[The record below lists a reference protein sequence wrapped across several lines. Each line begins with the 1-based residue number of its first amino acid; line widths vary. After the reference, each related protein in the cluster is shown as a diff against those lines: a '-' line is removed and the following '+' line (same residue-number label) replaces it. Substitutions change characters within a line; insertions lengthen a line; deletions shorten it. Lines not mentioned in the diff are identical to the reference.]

1 MIPFKN
7 EALLD
12 FSAAA
17 NRQAM
22 ERALTETKQQ
32 FGRTYPLMIG
42 GQAIFTEQTRPSLN
56 PNNHREIVGIV
67 AQGTKKHAE
76 QALVT
81 AWDAFASWSR
91 VPMRVRAD
99 YLFKVAAIIRRR
111 KAEVTAWLIMEVG
124 KNWIEADADVA
135 EAIDFCEY
143 YARQALELSHEQ
155 APTPLPGERNSFTY
169 IPLGV
174 GLVISPWNFPFAI
187 LLGMTTA
194 AIVAGN
200 TVIIKPANTAAVIGA
215 KVFELLQEANLPAG
229 VVNYLPGSGSEV
241 GEYLVNHPRTRFV
254 NFTGSMA
261 VGLRINQQAAIAQP
275 GQIWIKRVVAEM
287 GGKDCIV
294 VDETADLEA
303 AARGIVQSAF
313 GFQGQKCS
321 ACSRAI
327 IVDSVY
333 DQVLERV
340 VELTNKLEL
349 GTAEANYASGAVIDA
364 AAFAK
369 ITAYIKECGHEGR
382 LVAGGE
388 YDDRQ
393 GYFIRPT
400 VYADVKPDARLAQ
413 EEIFGPVLAVIRARD
428 FEDALAIAN
437 NTIYGLTGALYS
449 QKRER
454 LEQAKQELHVGNLY
468 LNRGCTGALVG
479 VHPFGGFNMSGT
491 DSKAGGPDYVQLFMQ
506 GKSISERL

>member
-1 MIPFKN
+1 MIPYRN
-7 EALLD
+7 EPLTNFALPENKAAMQAALD
-12 FSAAA
+12 HV
-17 NRQAM
+17 RQQ
-22 ERALTETKQQ
+22 L
-32 FGRTYPLMIG
+32 GRTYPLIIG
-42 GQAIFTEQTRPSLN
+42 GEAIATEKTLPSVN
-56 PNNHREIVGIV
+56 PCNHQQVVGIV
-67 AQGTKKHAE
+67 AQGNREHADA
-76 QALVT
+76 AL
-81 AWDAFASWSR
+81 AAAENAFTSWSR
-91 VPMRVRAD
+91 TPMQVRAD
-99 YLFKVAAIIRRR
+99 YLFKLAAIMRRQ
-111 KAEVTAWLIMEVG
+111 KAELSAWLTMEVG
-124 KNWIEADADVA
+124 KNWVEADADVA

-143 YARQALELSHEQ
+143 YGRQAIELSHGRT
-155 APTPLPGERNSFTY
+155 PIPLPGERNSFTY

-174 GLVISPWNFPFAI
+174 GLVISPWNFPLAI
-187 LLGMTTA
+187 LLGMTAA

-215 KVFELLQEANLPAG
+215 KVFELIQAADLPAG
-229 VVNYLPGSGSEV
+229 VVNYLPGSGSDV

-275 GQIWIKRVVAEM
+275 GQIWIKRVIAEM
-287 GGKDCIV
+287 GGKDCII

-340 VELTNKLEL
+340 VELTNQLAV
-349 GTAEANYASGAVIDA
+349 GPAADNYAVGAVIDA

-369 ITAYIKECGHEGR
+369 ITSYIKECGEEGR

-388 YDDRQ
+388 YDDQQ
-393 GYFIRPT
+393 GYFIKPT

-413 EEIFGPVLAVIRARD
+413 EEIFGPVLATIRATD
-428 FEDALAIAN
+428 FEHALAIAN
-437 NTIYGLTGALYS
+437 DTIYGLTGSLYS

-454 LEQAKQELHVGNLY
+454 IEQAKQEFHVGNLY
-468 LNRGCTGALVG
+468 VNRGCTGALVG

-506 GKSISERL
+506 AKSISERL